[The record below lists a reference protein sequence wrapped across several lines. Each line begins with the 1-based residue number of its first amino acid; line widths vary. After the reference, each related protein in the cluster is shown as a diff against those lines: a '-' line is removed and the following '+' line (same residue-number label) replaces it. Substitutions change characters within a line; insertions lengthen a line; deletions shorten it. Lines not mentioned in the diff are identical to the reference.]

1 MLLVDMAPSWS
12 KSEIPVSAP
21 SGSTRR
27 FQILIAKLQLIERAI
42 CPDGP
47 GEKSWG
53 RTEPSKALLHKSP
66 NRMKSSGNVVGL
78 SFDLFFLLLNEG
90 VENY

>member
-1 MLLVDMAPSWS
+1 MAPSWS

-47 GEKSWG
+47 VEAFLSSKQSCRFLRFSFG
-53 RTEPSKALLHKSP
+53 TEVVFITIPS
-66 NRMKSSGNVVGL
+66 
-78 SFDLFFLLLNEG
+78 
-90 VENY
+90 